1 MARSEEMSTTNP
13 STQVND
19 TPSGSWAAQF
29 AKYLRQ
35 PVEALAFWAAVA
47 LPFVYLPLLFRGFDS
62 ATGAVTFLGLLLANF
77 VALYLGHDH
86 RRD

>member
-1 MARSEEMSTTNP
+1 MSTTSP

-19 TPSGSWAAQF
+19 SPSGSWAAQF
-29 AKYLRQ
+29 ACYLRR

-47 LPFVYLPLLFRGFDS
+47 LPFVYLPLLYQGFDDT
-62 ATGAVTFLGLLLANF
+62 TGVLTFTGLLIANA
-77 VALYLGHDH
+77 VALYAGHDH

>member
-1 MARSEEMSTTNP
+1 MSTTNP

-19 TPSGSWAAQF
+19 AASSWAAQF
-29 AKYLRQ
+29 AGYLRR
-35 PVEALAFWAAVA
+35 PVEALAFWSAVA
-47 LPFVYLPLLFRGFDS
+47 LPFVYLPLLLGGFDDL
-62 ATGAVTFLGLLLANF
+62 TGALTFVGLLLANF